1 KTRQARASFCHTKV
15 TLILLR
21 PYHVILTLALE
32 LECRRSVLLER
43 VQSEF
48 SRRNS
53 DLHLV
58 NPLRTS
64 WRRDVIA
71 PRGSP
76 MRTLV
81 HAAATPVLCWTFC
94 ARTILIRSISWATS
108 SIFGRCVAE
117 FTGRSSTTT

>member
-32 LECRRSVLLER
+32 LECRPSVLLET

-53 DLHLV
+53 DLHLA

-81 HAAATPVLCWTFC
+81 RAAAMPLRCWIFC
-94 ARTILIRSISWATS
+94 ARTISIRCTLWA
-108 SIFGRCVAE
+108 I
-117 FTGRSSTTT
+117 